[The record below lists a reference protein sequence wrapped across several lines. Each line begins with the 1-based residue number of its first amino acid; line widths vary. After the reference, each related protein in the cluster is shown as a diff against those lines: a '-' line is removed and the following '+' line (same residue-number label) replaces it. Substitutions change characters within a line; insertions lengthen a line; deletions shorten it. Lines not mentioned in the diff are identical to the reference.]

1 MIETV
6 LNLIWVAIAVGAF
19 AIVPRR
25 KPQALI
31 ALACAM
37 ALLFPII
44 SITDDLTN
52 DPATFERAIAILVE
66 FLVLL
71 ALFIAIASVE
81 DRRLRR
87 AAILITSPSDPRSPP
102 RR

>member
-19 AIVPRR
+19 ALVPRR
-25 KPQALI
+25 TPQALV
-31 ALACAM
+31 AVACIL

-44 SITDDLTN
+44 SITDDLSA
-52 DPATFERAIAILVE
+52 DAATLERAIAILVE
-66 FLVLL
+66 LVTLV
-71 ALFIAIASVE
+71 AMFIALGSLE
-81 DRRLRR
+81 DRRVRR
-87 AAILITSPSDPRSPP
+87 AAMVLRIPTDPRSPP